1 MEKRKTHSFL
11 PLMVLSFLAIFV
23 LAQLLSIYPVQ
34 ARAPVVVIN
43 PGHLVGRDS
52 GAVNGSTGVQEA
64 DLNAGVASKLAQTLK
79 NRGYDVYLTH
89 PVSGCNI
96 PALLTTAEAN
106 AGYDRNE
113 SLRTIGN
120 AVNAQDPDLTIS
132 IHHNSGGSSASG
144 YEIYWSSYRDF
155 DHTDV
160 YTIPGLWGDG
170 SEAYA
175 DASPCYAA
183 QQSEVFA
190 GIVED
195 AFEGFDIPWRNTVM
209 RDDYLPAH
217 ATSPC
222 ILFEAGFVSNNAE
235 SLTLANSTHQQQ
247 TADRM
252 ANAVDTYFNSIGDTE
267 APTISSVTI
276 PSSTSDVVF
285 TVTANDVTDNASGIK
300 NVRFAVWSDEN
311 GQDDLIWYDGSNLGN
326 NQWSVNI
333 DIRNHQNVIGLYNVH
348 VYATDNAGNQTGWP
362 LTMNVVIDDSIPDG
376 VSCVKLSD
384 NTYKV
389 YAKGFTGYTEILFPT
404 WSNNSG
410 QDDIQWYGGSLQT
423 DGSYAVTIDTSNH
436 GYDTGVYAVDA
447 YGRDQNGNLVIL
459 GSTQFE
465 VPQMTAENYSISE
478 AKDGKF
484 TVTVSGINAPA
495 GLREVLFP
503 TWSEANGQDDIQW
516 YAGER
521 QSDGSYSYTV
531 DISKHGYNT
540 GTYNVH
546 CYGRDNNGV
555 LTGLAAGTTEVPQ
568 MTAENYSISE
578 AKDGK
583 FTVTVSGINAPAG
596 LREVLFPTWSEAN
609 GQDDIQWYA
618 GERQSDGSYSY
629 TVDISKHGYNT
640 GTYNVHC
647 YGRDNNGVLT
657 GLAAGTVQVETSNN
671 SGSGGNSDNIQE
683 LTSIMGNTTVTAQQL
698 IDLYTSSGNIYPSYY
713 TENNRNVDLA
723 RFVELYIEEANAEG
737 VRAEV
742 AFAQAMKE
750 TGWLQFGGDVSIS
763 QFNFAGLG
771 AIGGGASG
779 MSFAIKYGDNEN
791 GIRMGIRA
799 QIQHL
804 KAYASTEPLNNSC
817 VDERFNLVTRG
828 CAPYVEWLG
837 QKENPQGLGWA
848 TAEDY
853 GNSIIDIMN
862 RI

>member
-555 LTGLAAGTTEVPQ
+555 LTGLAAGT
-568 MTAENYSISE
+568 
-578 AKDGK
+578 
-583 FTVTVSGINAPAG
+583 
-596 LREVLFPTWSEAN
+596 
-609 GQDDIQWYA
+609 
-618 GERQSDGSYSY
+618 
-629 TVDISKHGYNT
+629 
-640 GTYNVHC
+640 
-647 YGRDNNGVLT
+647 
-657 GLAAGTVQVETSNN
+657 VQVETSNN